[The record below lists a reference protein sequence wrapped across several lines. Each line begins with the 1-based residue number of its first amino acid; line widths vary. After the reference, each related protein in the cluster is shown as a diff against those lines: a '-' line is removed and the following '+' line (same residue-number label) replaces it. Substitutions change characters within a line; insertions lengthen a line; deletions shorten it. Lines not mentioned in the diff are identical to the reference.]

1 MRKVKSLK
9 QLMVI
14 AMVVMLLMIMQSS
27 VLATSNTIVITGNN
41 ATNGIQSIPTVNSI
55 NTNNSGNTGNNNSS
69 TITTIP
75 TTNSVTT
82 TDTTKTS
89 KVTVTITANKE
100 VQALGNGWTLSTDK
114 KTLTKVFSANTTETV
129 TLTDTAGNKG
139 DVMEVKVDMALT
151 NGGTNV
157 DYTLG
162 NSNTTKPLASITYA
176 KTSGDNLPQTGLD
189 YSALIIMAVCVISGV
204 YAYVRIREYNQIQY

>member
-9 QLMVI
+9 TVMVI
-14 AMVVMLLMIMQSS
+14 AIVAMLLMIMQSS
-27 VLATSNTIVITGNN
+27 VLATSNTIVITGNTT
-41 ATNGIQSIPTVNSI
+41 TNGIQSIPTVNSV
-55 NTNNSGNTGNNNSS
+55 NTNNTQNTNSS
-69 TITTIP
+69 ITTIP
-75 TTNSVTT
+75 TT
-82 TDTTKTS
+82 DTNKAS

-114 KTLTKVFSANTTETV
+114 KTLTKTFSANTTETV

-162 NSNTTKPLASITYA
+162 NSNTTKPLASIKYA
-176 KTSGDNLPQTGLD
+176 KTAGDDLPQTGLD
-189 YSALIIMAVCVISGV
+189 YTALIIMAVCVISGV

>member
-9 QLMVI
+9 TVMVI
-14 AMVVMLLMIMQSS
+14 AIVAMLLMIMQSS
-27 VLATSNTIVITGNN
+27 VLATSNTIVITGNTT
-41 ATNGIQSIPTVNSI
+41 TNGIQSIPTVNSV
-55 NTNNSGNTGNNNSS
+55 NTNNTQNTNSS
-69 TITTIP
+69 ITTIP

-82 TDTTKTS
+82 IPTTETNKAS

-114 KTLTKVFSANTTETV
+114 KTLTKTFSANTTETV

-162 NSNTTKPLASITYA
+162 NSNTTKPLASIKYA
-176 KTSGDNLPQTGLD
+176 KTAGDDLPQTGLD
-189 YSALIIMAVCVISGV
+189 YTALIIMAVCVISGV